1 MTSIKTLCSGM
12 TARHWQWLF
21 FALFVVAILMMP
33 ALADNNAQGGGN
45 PLSGI
50 SIAGSD
56 KKDLNSMFGFFIK
69 LIIVSIPFVIL
80 IYAFSGAILSVF
92 ASLAQARRDGDIGAF
107 FFNLLIVLIGVG
119 ITIFLGYY
127 MFELLGKFD
136 AYWPKS

>member
-1 MTSIKTLCSGM
+1 MTSIKTLCGGM
-12 TARHWQWLF
+12 TARQWQWLF
-21 FALFVVAILMMP
+21 FALFVAVMLMMP
-33 ALADNNAQGGGN
+33 ALADNPQGGN

-50 SIAGSD
+50 NIAGND

-80 IYAFSGAILSVF
+80 IFAFSDAILSIF
-92 ASLAQARRDGDIGAF
+92 SSLAQARRDGNVGTF

>member
-1 MTSIKTLCSGM
+1 MTSIKTQCGGL
-12 TARHWQWLF
+12 TARQWQWLF
-21 FALFVVAILMMP
+21 FALFIVVMLSLP
-33 ALADNNAQGGGN
+33 ALAQQQGGGSN

-50 SIAGSD
+50 NIAGGD

-92 ASLAQARRDGDIGAF
+92 SSLAQARRDGDIGAF

-136 AYWPKS
+136 SFWPKS

>member
-1 MTSIKTLCSGM
+1 MTSIKTLCGGM
-12 TARHWQWLF
+12 TARQWQWLF
-21 FALFVVAILMMP
+21 FALFVTVMLMMP
-33 ALADNNAQGGGN
+33 ALADNAQGSN
-45 PLSGI
+45 PLNGI
-50 SIAGSD
+50 NIAGND

-69 LIIVSIPFVIL
+69 LIIVATPFVIL
-80 IYAFSGAILSVF
+80 IFAFSDAILSVF
-92 ASLAQARRDGDIGAF
+92 SSLAQARRDGNVGTF

>member
-1 MTSIKTLCSGM
+1 MTSIKTLCGGL
-12 TARHWQWLF
+12 TARQWQWLF
-21 FALFVVAILMMP
+21 FALFVLAMLMMP
-33 ALADNNAQGGGN
+33 ALADNAQGGN

-50 SIAGSD
+50 NIAGND

-92 ASLAQARRDGDIGAF
+92 SSLAQARRDGDIGAF

-136 AYWPKS
+136 SFWPKS